1 MVWFSEGKKKFK
13 ELVILMKDVMAFAVL
28 CRAHTNWDVRVRTY
42 ILITPITVKSR
53 DCNVA
58 EVPL

>member
-1 MVWFSEGKKKFK
+1 M
-13 ELVILMKDVMAFAVL
+13 ILIKDVMAFSVL
-28 CRAHTNWDVRVRTY
+28 CRAHTNWDVRVKTY

-53 DCNVA
+53 DCNAA